1 MKLTV
6 LGKYGAYPPSGG
18 GTSSYLLREGNT
30 SIALDFGSAAFGRI
44 QKFVDVAD
52 LSAVVLSHLHFDHIC
67 DIFPL
72 SYYLKEADKKLS
84 VYLPFYES
92 PQLDIIRSCGCF
104 DLHRI
109 KSGEKVAVGEL
120 MLEFFETV
128 HPVETYGVRAS
139 NGKSSFFYSGDT
151 KFCDSVL
158 DGAKG
163 CKYLLLD
170 CGRHNEKSHAPHLSL
185 SEGMFIGKSCGAKVI
200 VSHCHPAG
208 FYHSADKNVIIA
220 KELETYNLD

>member
-6 LGKYGAYPPSGG
+6 LGKYGAYPPKGG

-30 SIALDFGSAAFGRI
+30 ALALDFGSGALGRI
-44 QKFVDVAD
+44 QRFIDISD
-52 LSAVVLSHLHFDHIC
+52 ISAVVLTHLHFDHIC
-67 DIFPL
+67 DMFPL
-72 SYYLKEADKKLS
+72 AYYLKDVDEKLT

-92 PQLDIIRSCGCF
+92 PQLEILRSFGCF
-104 DLHRI
+104 DLKQI
-109 KSGEKVAVGEL
+109 KSGEKIAVGEL

-139 NGKSSFFYSGDT
+139 NGRNSFFYSGDT
-151 KFCDSVL
+151 KFCESVL
-158 DGAKG
+158 EGGKD

-170 CGRHNEKSHAPHLSL
+170 CGRYNEKSHAPHLSV
-185 SEGMFIGKSCGAKVI
+185 SEGAFIGKSCNAKVI
-200 VSHCHPAG
+200 VTHCHPAG

-220 KELETYNLD
+220 KESETYNLD